1 MVRTLATWGA
11 RLQLAIAPT
20 GAWQDHGDGR
30 PGRRVDR
37 GRTHD
42 HFSFL
47 GWGILLLDIGPS
59 SPRVSG
65 RLRLL
70 PSHVAMAK

>member
-1 MVRTLATWGA
+1 MVRTLTTWGA
-11 RLQLAIAPT
+11 RLQLAIAPA
-20 GAWQDHGDGR
+20 GAWQDHGDER

-37 GRTHD
+37 ERTHD
-42 HFSFL
+42 HFSFWD
-47 GWGILLLDIGPS
+47 GDVLLLDIGPS